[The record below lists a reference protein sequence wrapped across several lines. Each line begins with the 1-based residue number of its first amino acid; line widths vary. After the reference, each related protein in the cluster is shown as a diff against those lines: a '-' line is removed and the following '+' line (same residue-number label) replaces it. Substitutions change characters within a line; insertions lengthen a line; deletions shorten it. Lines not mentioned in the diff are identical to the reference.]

1 MKSMRKIAAVFLVTV
16 MVLSL
21 TACGGAESTVVL
33 RGDTTE
39 EMGGIPTTDTW
50 TLTAKGDIV
59 QTLTEVVEVD
69 LSEYD
74 DETRDYFISL
84 VGSAMLESAEGID
97 GVVCTERTDGT
108 TYIVELTIDCSSA
121 DTVQKAVDA
130 GLIVMEGNSS
140 MISLKQTQSG
150 LESQGYEVVE

>member
-1 MKSMRKIAAVFLVTV
+1 MKNMRKIAAFFLVTV

-39 EMGGIPTTDTW
+39 EMGGIPTIDTW

-74 DETRDYFISL
+74 DESREYFISL
-84 VGSAMLESAEGID
+84 VGEVMLESAQGIE
-97 GVVCTERTDGT
+97 GVVCTDRMDGT
-108 TYIVELTIDCSSA
+108 TYIIELTIDCTGDA
-121 DTVQKAVDA
+121 VKEAVDA
-130 GLIVMEGNSS
+130 GILMIDGSADA
-140 MISLKQTQSG
+140 ISLKGTQAA